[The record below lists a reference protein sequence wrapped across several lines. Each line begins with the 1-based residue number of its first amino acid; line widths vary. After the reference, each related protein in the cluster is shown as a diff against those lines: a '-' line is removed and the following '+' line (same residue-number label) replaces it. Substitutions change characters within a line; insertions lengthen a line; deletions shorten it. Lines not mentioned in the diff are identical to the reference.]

1 MLASSVAV
9 GATGPSW
16 TSLSA
21 DRPVAWHTERC
32 VDDWVV
38 ERLLELSNATL
49 PTHPRTYTGAAR
61 IHSVVAQGD
70 PAARAVRRV
79 LTQRAGLPLRNAEPL
94 FVLEYVEGHR
104 CGLGQAMP
112 HFDWNCVE
120 GSTSAHDD
128 GAEACPQLRLV
139 TSLLYLNDVPDEW
152 GGGTRLPR
160 AGLRAS
166 AQRGACLLWFNA
178 RRDRRGRLVKDDKAQ
193 HQGECVR
200 APTGV
205 PATPASSPLRRKFV
219 LVQWIRASELEDLNE
234 GLCEEDPGSCIV
246 YRALKEALA
255 NEEGEGAGE
264 DEGRGRGRAVDEL

>member
-1 MLASSVAV
+1 MLAAGLAAAS
-9 GATGPSW
+9 PPPLW
-16 TSLSA
+16 TALSA
-21 DRPVAWHTERC
+21 DRPVAWHAERC

-61 IHSVVAQGD
+61 LHLIDDQGD
-70 PAARAVRRV
+70 PAARAARRV
-79 LTQRAGLPLRNAEPL
+79 LTQRAALPPRNAEPL

-112 HFDWNCVE
+112 HFDWNCAD

-139 TSLLYLNDVPDEW
+139 TSLVYLNDVPDEW

-166 AQRGACLLWFNA
+166 ARRGACLLWFNA
-178 RRDRRGRLVKDDKAQ
+178 RRDRRGRLVKEEKAQ

-200 APTGV
+200 APPGV
-205 PATPASSPLRRKFV
+205 PATPASSPPRRKFV
-219 LVQWIRASELEDLNE
+219 LVQWIRASTHEDVDE
-234 GLCEEDPGSCIV
+234 SVCEEDPGSCIAL
-246 YRALKEALA
+246 RALQEALA
-255 NEEGEGAGE
+255 DEEGPAGG
-264 DEGRGRGRAVDEL
+264 DGGRRGRTADEL